1 MQVLNTMSVSY
12 THLFEN
18 YANFVVNNLNR
29 EAGGIGAYHINA
41 DSFDKNEYRYV
52 RNAISIMNPP
62 IK

>member
-1 MQVLNTMSVSY
+1 MQTLLLTTS
-12 THLFEN
+12 TGKL
-18 YANFVVNNLNR
+18 VV
-29 EAGGIGAYHINA
+29 GAYHINA